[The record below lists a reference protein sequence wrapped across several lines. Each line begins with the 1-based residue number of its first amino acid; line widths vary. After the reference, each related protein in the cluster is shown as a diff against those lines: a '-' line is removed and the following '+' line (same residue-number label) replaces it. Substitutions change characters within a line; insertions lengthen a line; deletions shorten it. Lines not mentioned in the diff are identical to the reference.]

1 MNEKGYLNQKK
12 LETNAPLRNHPHP
25 KWVRF
30 EIDLPPVRANHT
42 TNLTVVTAHRTPAL
56 FVASTAI
63 SSVVAVATTMVTLVT
78 MVTMIEMVAVAALAM
93 VAEVVVTIEVSPAAA
108 VPGEVA
114 GPVSVVVG
122 QYTFRIVQEMRLFV
136 LEIFSNGTTFASN
149 LLSVKPHAVLSITS
163 STTGAILCRYL

>member
-1 MNEKGYLNQKK
+1 MDEKGYLNQKK

-42 TNLTVVTAHRTPAL
+42 TTLTVVTAHRTPA

-63 SSVVAVATTMVTLVT
+63 SSVVAVAMTMVTLVT

-93 VAEVVVTIEVSPAAA
+93 VAEVVVTIEVSPAAGVA
-108 VPGEVA
+108 GEVA
-114 GPVSVVVG
+114 GSVSLVLFPLVFVG
-122 QYTFRIVQEMRLFV
+122 QPSSYLKY
-136 LEIFSNGTTFASN
+136 LSSASQPSSFPFF
-149 LLSVKPHAVLSITS
+149 LLNYMIIHNFINN
-163 STTGAILCRYL
+163 